1 MIDGIISGVLVLP
14 PKRLFTRRASP
25 YVIGKI
31 DVMAVR
37 QDGQPV
43 HGNVIAFDAGVC
55 TALLAMSKGDTVSL
69 GGIITPKLA
78 DDYGQAVVEL
88 NITALAVLSG
98 YPDYH
103 WLIVSDINVAIALFV
118 AWLFGN
124 KQDSYTYTVRV
135 KSDEHSERIAEA
147 ASNAK

>member
-69 GGIITPKLA
+69 LIR
-78 DDYGQAVVEL
+78 QL
-88 NITALAVLSG
+88 NIEMFMQHTS
-98 YPDYH
+98 P
-103 WLIVSDINVAIALFV
+103 SDL
-118 AWLFGN
+118 
-124 KQDSYTYTVRV
+124 
-135 KSDEHSERIAEA
+135 
-147 ASNAK
+147 

>member
-37 QDGQPV
+37 QDGQAV
-43 HGNVIAFDAGVC
+43 RGNVIAFDAGVC

-98 YPDYH
+98 YH
-103 WLIVSDINVAIALFV
+103 IGQANGKGRLLAMLA
-118 AWLFGN
+118 
-124 KQDSYTYTVRV
+124 RV
-135 KSDEHSERIAEA
+135 
-147 ASNAK
+147 

>member
-55 TALLAMSKGDTVSL
+55 TALLAMAMAALGLTTYASALRQAGPRPMLLAALLFGWLL
-69 GGIITPKLA
+69 GG
-78 DDYGQAVVEL
+78 GM
-88 NITALAVLSG
+88 
-98 YPDYH
+98 
-103 WLIVSDINVAIALFV
+103 LINL
-118 AWLFGN
+118 G
-124 KQDSYTYTVRV
+124 VRTLV
-135 KSDEHSERIAEA
+135 P
-147 ASNAK
+147 